1 MTKLTAILL
10 TFLLIIHS
18 APGVSAKPRGDWN
31 DVKALVSRPIAVKTK
46 SGVTHFGLLEAAD
59 DNAIEVWLAGKDA
72 LKQKISL
79 RRDEVAKVWFA
90 KLHIDEANIGKGA
103 WIGAGAGFGA
113 ALIAAATVADGGP
126 LHGGG
131 YFVLIGAGAGAL
143 LGTQW
148 KKKHKKQG
156 LVYSI

>member
-1 MTKLTAILL
+1 MKKLIASLL
-10 TFLLIIHS
+10 TFILFIQIV
-18 APGVSAKPRGDWN
+18 PRVSAKPKGDWD
-31 DVKALVSRPIAVKTK
+31 DVKALVSRPIAARTK
-46 SGVTHFGLLEAAD
+46 NGVTHFGLLEEAD
-59 DNAIEVWLAGKDA
+59 DNTIRIWLAGKDA
-72 LKQKISL
+72 LTQKIRL

-103 WIGAGAGFGA
+103 WIGAGVGFGA
-113 ALIAAATVADGGP
+113 ALIAAASTAESGP

-131 YFVLIGAGAGAL
+131 YFVMIGAGVGAL